1 MSSIDSLTDSFESI
15 RKSHEAGRLAHAYVI
30 AGSPRGEGYTF
41 AESVLKLILCSSA
54 KKPCGTCDNCT
65 RVVAKTHPDVLFLE
79 PEGKGRQIKI
89 DEHMR
94 PLLQQMAQTSYAGG
108 WKAGVI
114 LYADRMND
122 TAANALLKTLEEPA
136 PRTLFLLVT
145 DSAQSLPPTILS
157 RCQRVVLAVGQQ
169 RADGP
174 WQAAMMDVL
183 RSMGRGGALE
193 RLALA
198 GHIKAILEAE
208 KDRITHDLIAASGR
222 DPDAEEEE
230 DEDAEIDEDEA
241 ATKKTIDARIQSVVL
256 RVRTDIILNLVLW
269 KRDVLM
275 CVVGADPGI
284 LHFQEEAETLRKQAE
299 GLTYARASSDLA
311 AAQKLAGRL
320 NRNMS
325 ELTVLEASFMG
336 DL

>member
-1 MSSIDSLTDSFESI
+1 MSSIDNLTDSFESI
-15 RKSHEAGRLAHAYVI
+15 RKGHEAGRLAHAYVI

-41 AESVLKLILCSSA
+41 AESVLKLILCTSA
-54 KKPCGTCDNCT
+54 TKPCGTCDDCL
-65 RVVAKTHPDVLFLE
+65 RVVAKTHPDVLFVE

-89 DEHMR
+89 EEHMR

-108 WKAGVI
+108 WKVGVI

-122 TAANALLKTLEEPA
+122 TAANSLLKTLEEPA

-157 RCQRVVLAVGQQ
+157 RCQRVVLSVGQQ
-169 RADGP
+169 KADGP

-183 RSMGRGGALE
+183 RGMGQGGALE
-193 RLALA
+193 RLSLA
-198 GHIKAILEAE
+198 GRIKAILDAE
-208 KDRITHDLIAASGR
+208 KERITHDTYVASGR
-222 DPDAEEEE
+222 DPDAEEEL
-230 DEDAEIDEDEA
+230 DDDDAAPKD
-241 ATKKTIDARIQSVVL
+241 TIDARIQSVVL
-256 RVRTDIILNLVLW
+256 RVRADIILNLVLW

-284 LHFQEEAETLRKQAE
+284 LHFQDDVAALQEQASR
-299 GLTYARASSDLA
+299 LTYARAAADLV
-311 AAQKLAGRL
+311 AAQKMAGRL

-325 ELTVLEASFMG
+325 ELTVLEAGFLG

>member
-1 MSSIDSLTDSFESI
+1 MSSIDNLTDSFESI
-15 RKSHEAGRLAHAYVI
+15 RTSHEAGRLAHAYVI

-54 KKPCGTCDNCT
+54 KRPCGTCDNCQ
-65 RVVAKTHPDVLFLE
+65 RVVAKTHPDVLYVE

-108 WKAGVI
+108 WKVGVI

-122 TAANALLKTLEEPA
+122 TAANSLLKTLEEPA

-157 RCQRVVLAVGQQ
+157 RCQRVVLSAGQQ
-169 RADGP
+169 KADGP
-174 WQAAMMDVL
+174 WQAAMMEVL
-183 RSMGRGGALE
+183 RSLGRGGAIE
-193 RLALA
+193 RLSLA
-198 GHIKAILEAE
+198 GRIKAILDAE
-208 KDRITHDLIAASGR
+208 KERITHDSYAAAGL
-222 DPDAEEEE
+222 DAVATE
-230 DEDAEIDEDEA
+230 DEDAEIDEDDA
-241 ATKKTIDARIQSVVL
+241 ASKDTIDARIQSVVL
-256 RVRTDIILNLVLW
+256 RVRTEIILNLVLW

-284 LHFQEEAETLRKQAE
+284 LHFQDDVASLQEQASK
-299 GLTYARASSDLA
+299 LTYARAAADLV
-311 AAQKLAGRL
+311 AAQKMAGRL

-325 ELTVLEASFMG
+325 ELTVLEAGFLG

>member
-1 MSSIDSLTDSFESI
+1 MSSIDNLTDSFESI
-15 RKSHEAGRLAHAYVI
+15 RKGHEAGRLAHAYVI

-41 AESVLKLILCSSA
+41 AESVLKLILCTSA
-54 KKPCGTCDNCT
+54 TKPCGTCDDCL
-65 RVVAKTHPDVLFLE
+65 RVVAKTHPDVLFVE

-89 DEHMR
+89 EEHMR

-108 WKAGVI
+108 WKVGVI

-122 TAANALLKTLEEPA
+122 TAANSLLKTLEEPA

-157 RCQRVVLAVGQQ
+157 RCQRVVLSVGQQ
-169 RADGP
+169 KAYGP
-174 WQAAMMDVL
+174 WQAAMMNVL
-183 RSMGRGGALE
+183 RGMGRGGALE

-198 GHIKAILEAE
+198 GQIKAILEAE
-208 KDRITHDLIAASGR
+208 KERIAHDSYAAAGF
-222 DPDAEEEE
+222 DAEV
-230 DEDAEIDEDEA
+230 AGDEDEEADEDDA
-241 ATKKTIDARIQSVVL
+241 ASKDTVDARIQSVVL
-256 RVRTDIILNLVLW
+256 RVRADIILNLVLW

-284 LHFQEEAETLRKQAE
+284 LHFQDDAAALQEQASK
-299 GLTYARASSDLA
+299 LTYARAAADLV
-311 AAQKLAGRL
+311 AAQKMAGRL

-325 ELTVLEASFMG
+325 ELTVLEAGFLG